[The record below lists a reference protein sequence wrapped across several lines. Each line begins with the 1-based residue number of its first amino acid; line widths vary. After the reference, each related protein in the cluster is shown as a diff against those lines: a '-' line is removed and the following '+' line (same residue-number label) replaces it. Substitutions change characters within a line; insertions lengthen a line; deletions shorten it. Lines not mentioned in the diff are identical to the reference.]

1 MKEYQ
6 KLRALVVDDSG
17 LSRRYVGNVIAKAFN
32 YEEAENSLIA
42 LQKYQEGVEC
52 GVPYD
57 IVFMDV
63 IMPELDGKEA
73 VRKIRIYEESLAMKK
88 VPIIM
93 VSASEMVD
101 EIEELV
107 DGLLRKAVKKSLLD
121 PMLQEIFHGKIAP
134 L

>member
-1 MKEYQ
+1 MTEYQ

-17 LSRRYVGNVIAKAFN
+17 LSRRIVGSVIAKAFS
-32 YEEAENSLIA
+32 YEEAENGLIA
-42 LQKYQEGVEC
+42 LQKYQEAVES
-52 GVPYD
+52 GAPYD

-73 VRKIRIYEESLAMKK
+73 VRKIRIYEESLAIQK